1 MRSTV
6 MTAGVLLALAGAAA
20 AQDMKALLKGSK
32 ETKSAAKDLPAAAKD
47 SLAKALPGAFDPA
60 KDGKPTVWTSK
71 DLPNPADDTEV
82 FETAWTVVVSPVAVT
97 AVRDP
102 ETKELLIAAVQAA
115 GKLPDGLPEGFLDGF
130 RNKALT
136 SCSLRPTSDLEA
148 LRKQAAAGADDAA
161 KQLQTLFLLNEHM
174 LQVEVAEDAWEEGA
188 AKPEA
193 KAHAKKMA
201 EAYEKARTYLDQASG
216 FVFKA
221 ASPSDPAKAERQQA
235 ALAKA
240 AEKASGEVKSFAEA
254 AESGDAAA
262 ARKRLKGVSCGSC
275 HANYRK
281 AFRQVRLDRGIG
293 DGYFLPG
300 HDLLPVAEAERPAAE
315 GVAGAVRKALLLIDA
330 ATK

>member
-1 MRSTV
+1 MRPF
-6 MTAGVLLALAGAAA
+6 ACLALLSLFAASA
-20 AQDMKALLKGSK
+20 RAQDVKALLKGAK
-32 ETKSAAKDLPAAAKD
+32 ETKSSAKELPAAATEA
-47 SLAKALPGAFDPA
+47 LAKALPGAFDSA
-60 KDGKPTVWTSK
+60 KDGKTAVWASK

-97 AVRDP
+97 AIRDP
-102 ETKELLIAAVQAA
+102 ETQELLIAAVQEA
-115 GKLPDGLPEGFLDGF
+115 GKLPDGLPDGFLDGF

-136 SCSLRPTSDLEA
+136 SCSFRPTSDLEVF
-148 LRKQAAAGADDAA
+148 RKQAAAGADDAA
-161 KQLQTLFLLNEHM
+161 KQLQTLLLLNEHM
-174 LQVEVAEDAWEEGA
+174 LQVEVAEDAWEEGT

-201 EAYEKARTYLDQASG
+201 EEYEKARTYLDQASG

-240 AEKASGEVKSFAEA
+240 AEKASGEVKSFVEA
-254 AESGDAAA
+254 AGSGDAAA

-300 HDLLPVAEAERPAAE
+300 HDLLPVPDAARPAAE
-315 GVAGAVRKALLLIDA
+315 AVAGAVRKALLLIDA